1 MPDLNSDVAEAYS
14 RAKFTRRMVWL
25 RDQLWKTDQN
35 NPSDL
40 AALGDTLL
48 SVVLYADEDN
58 GVVSDD
64 SDNQRF
70 VDRLE
75 QTYGLEAIG
84 EALLKFLG
92 KWKETMKV
100 KDLKHMVQE
109 AVQKAIRENLDRP
122 VDASDLDDAT
132 QLLMLITGRIMSAHG
147 KDIPS
152 EVIQKAVHHIEQAD
166 GILAA
171 AGLKADEADVRG
183 IAESISKQKR

>member
-1 MPDLNSDVAEAYS
+1 
-14 RAKFTRRMVWL
+14 
-25 RDQLWKTDQN
+25 
-35 NPSDL
+35 
-40 AALGDTLL
+40 
-48 SVVLYADEDN
+48 
-58 GVVSDD
+58 
-64 SDNQRF
+64 
-70 VDRLE
+70 
-75 QTYGLEAIG
+75 
-84 EALLKFLG
+84 
-92 KWKETMKV
+92 MKV
-100 KDLKHMVQE
+100 KDLKQMVKE
-109 AVQKAIRENLDRP
+109 SVAKALKENLERS